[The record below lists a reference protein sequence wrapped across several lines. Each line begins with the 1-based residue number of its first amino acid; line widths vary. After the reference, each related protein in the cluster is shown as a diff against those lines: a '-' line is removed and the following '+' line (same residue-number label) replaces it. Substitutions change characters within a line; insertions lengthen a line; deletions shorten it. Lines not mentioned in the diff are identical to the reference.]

1 MEKAKN
7 CYETTF
13 IVDTSKGDTVID
25 STVEKFKSLVAEN
38 AEVVDVD
45 LWGKRRLAYP
55 INDMSEGYY
64 VVISFKCDGSFCAE
78 LDRNFNIDE
87 NVLRSFILKL
97 EFEPQKRQAAV
108 EEKAEAVSEEVPAET
123 VEATETSAE

>member
-64 VVISFKCDGSFCAE
+64 VVITFKCDGSFCAE

-123 VEATETSAE
+123 VEATETPAE